1 MTNETV
7 EIIDAIVE
15 EPVTPIA
22 KIKTA
27 LKKVDTKV
35 YIAAAAAV
43 AGAAVGFAAYKR
55 IDNFENREAE
65 RLLEA
70 ETIDIVTEV

>member
-35 YIAAAAAV
+35 YCGSSGDV
-43 AGAAVGFAAYKR
+43 NLR
-55 IDNFENREAE
+55 IRRLQADRQLREPGSRAPP
-65 RLLEA
+65 RGR
-70 ETIDIVTEV
+70 DD